1 LVIVMNVVH
10 VKEDRRE
17 AFERAFLD
25 RESHVHQAEGFAG
38 FELLRRDREGE
49 YIVLTRWESQDAFTA
64 WVNSD
69 LFERSHRHADG
80 QLAHGSEVR
89 HYEVIDSKVPA

>member
-10 VKEDRRE
+10 VKEERRE

-49 YIVLTRWESQDAFTA
+49 YVVLTRWESQDAFKA
-64 WVNSD
+64 WVNSE

-80 QLAHGSEVR
+80 ELAHGSEVR